1 MCVREEVERR
11 AGECVSRGPLHVWSS
26 HWERNVREQR
36 TSTAVHL
43 HVFRL
48 LPQDLARIS
57 ITEVDEVAGVCVCV
71 SGERAGTRRVER
83 VSMSALVG
91 QTGVPLHDGILWPI
105 TFGIER
111 AKRCS
116 VRESSGWRE
125 GG

>member
-1 MCVREEVERR
+1 VFVKKLRGEQESVLAEARCTYGR
-11 AGECVSRGPLHVWSS
+11 ATGNVTYANNALAQQSTYMSSVSS
-26 HWERNVREQR
+26 HKILPVSASRK
-36 TSTAVHL
+36 L
-43 HVFRL
+43 MKL
-48 LPQDLARIS
+48 L
-57 ITEVDEVAGVCVCV
+57 VCVCV